1 MISEHTLIAM
11 ADGSM
16 RPIKMVRVVNQ
27 TATRHG
33 GALVFDTWKSVEG
46 SFIRLSVQGYKL
58 EVSKDCPILAA
69 DGMWRRAETL
79 KEGDQILTTKGTTEL
94 LKCEAVDDM
103 ILAYH
108 LSFRE
113 NEPVT
118 MIAGKIFYVGDMEM
132 QRGRLNSEV

>member
-16 RPIKMVRVVNQ
+16 RPIRMVRVGNL

-33 GALVFDTWKSVEG
+33 RALVFNTWRSVEG
-46 SFIRLSVQGYKL
+46 SFIRLSVQGYEL

-69 DGMWRRAETL
+69 DGMWTRAGTL
-79 KEGDQILTTKGTTEL
+79 KEGDQILTTEGMMEL
-94 LKCEAVDDM
+94 LKCETVDNM
-103 ILAYH
+103 IRVYH

-132 QRGRLNSEV
+132 QAGRLNSEV

>member
-16 RPIKMVRVVNQ
+16 RPIRMVRVGNL

-33 GALVFDTWKSVEG
+33 RALVFNTWRSVEG
-46 SFIRLSVQGYKL
+46 SFIRLSVQGYEL

-69 DGMWRRAETL
+69 DGMWKRAGTL
-79 KEGDQILTTKGTTEL
+79 KEGDQILTTEGMMEL
-94 LKCEAVDDM
+94 LKCETVDNM
-103 ILAYH
+103 IRVYH

-132 QRGRLNSEV
+132 QAGRLNSEV

>member
-16 RPIKMVRVVNQ
+16 RPIRMVRVGNL

-33 GALVFDTWKSVEG
+33 RALVFNTWRSVEG
-46 SFIRLSVQGYKL
+46 SFIRLSVQGYEL

-69 DGMWRRAETL
+69 DGMWNRAGTL
-79 KEGDQILTTKGTTEL
+79 KEGDQILTTEGMMEL
-94 LKCEAVDDM
+94 LKCETVDNM
-103 ILAYH
+103 IRVYH

-132 QRGRLNSEV
+132 QAGRLNSEV